1 VYVMLVL
8 DGDLNGYV
16 IVLDLDGDRYF
27 VILMNKYSST
37 NLLLYVFLFK
47 FNLFCS
53 VFQFFIDNKNI
64 LHISNILY

>member
-16 IVLDLDGDRYF
+16 MVFDIDGDRYF
-27 VILMNKYSST
+27 VIFMNKYSST